1 MIKLMSF
8 FFLTPAASG
17 QMTHV
22 ETYMAAPV
30 MQFREENFGL
40 SKLLIWAEQIEMSL
54 GKLNFWVLV

>member
-1 MIKLMSF
+1 
-8 FFLTPAASG
+8 
-17 QMTHV
+17 MTHV